1 MITKKIFF
9 IAWIIGLM
17 SGFAIMISGN
27 TLNFWLAKEGINIK
41 TIGMFALISLP
52 YAINFI
58 WAPLFDIKKIPVLH
72 ALFGQR
78 LSWVLFTQVLL
89 SIAVYLMSRLSPL
102 EDIESIAVCGLLI
115 AFLSSA
121 QDTVLGALRTELVD
135 KKQQG
140 EISGMY
146 VFGYRIGMLVAS
158 SGAIYLSQTI
168 SWNLIYELFSVVII
182 TFPIVLIVL
191 SKDFDFERSKFDNI
205 PDLNTIREDSLFNR
219 SRKFLL
225 DLISP
230 VGHYKYIIFV
240 LIFLILYRL
249 PDNFI
254 SMMINPF
261 LLHIGYNEFE
271 ISTVGKLLGVTSAMA
286 GGLIASHIMKKKDI
300 YDSLLMFGAMHAAAH
315 VLFIV
320 QEIYG
325 HNIYLLVVVT
335 GFESIS
341 GGMAMAAYIAFIASL
356 CQGKFRATQ
365 YSFFSSMM
373 GLSRSI
379 FPALSGY
386 MVASFGWTVFYLFT
400 TIATVPSLIMILYLE
415 KTRKR
420 EGE

>member
-9 IAWIIGLM
+9 IAWLIGLM
-17 SGFAIMISGN
+17 SGFALMISGN
-27 TLNFWLAKEGINIK
+27 TLNFWLAKEGINLK

-58 WAPLFDIKKIPVLH
+58 WAPLFDIKKIPILH
-72 ALFGQR
+72 LMFGQR
-78 LSWVLFTQVLL
+78 LSWALSTQVLL
-89 SIAVYLMSRLSPL
+89 SIAVYLMSRLSPA
-102 EDIESIAVCGLLI
+102 DSIESIAACGLLI

-121 QDTVLGALRTELVD
+121 QDTILGALRTELVD
-135 KKQQG
+135 NKKQG
-140 EISGMY
+140 EISGIY

-158 SGAIYLSQTI
+158 SGAIYLSQSI
-168 SWNLIYELFSVVII
+168 SWNAIYELFSFVII
-182 TFPIVLIVL
+182 TFPIMLIML
-191 SKDFDFERSKFDNI
+191 SNDLNFDKDKFDNS
-205 PDLNTIREDSLFNR
+205 PDLNKMQINGIFDR
-219 SRKFLL
+219 SKKFLL
-225 DLISP
+225 NIVSP
-230 VGHYKYIIFV
+230 VGQYKYIIFV
-240 LIFLILYRL
+240 LLFLILYRL

-261 LLHIGYNEFE
+261 LLHIGYDEFE
-271 ISTVGKLLGVTSAMA
+271 ISTVGKLLGVTSAIA
-286 GGLIASHIMKKKDI
+286 GGLLASYIMKKKTI
-300 YDSLLMFGAMHAAAH
+300 YDSLLMFGALHAAAH

-320 QEIYG
+320 QEFYG

-356 CQGKFRATQ
+356 CRGKFRATQ

-386 MVASFGWTVFYLFT
+386 IVASFGWSMFYLFT
-400 TIATVPSLIMILYLE
+400 TIATVPSLIMVLYLE
-415 KTRKR
+415 KARKR